1 MIENFAID
9 FTNELLSNVEQDS
22 VIGTSVVS
30 FASLGIL
37 ESPFTTNTQTTLNV
51 LATLDYTGG
60 FTNHGEAISLCQ
72 DTLPPGK
79 IHVNM
84 IFLCFIHCFSLLHLT
99 NIHTHHIIIY
109 LGEKNII
116 VLVTDGV
123 PTVPDLED
131 DGVTATTPAAYGED
145 AAIAAKNEGTIIL
158 PVFISTSYSGT
169 DLTNALSYMELL

>member
-1 MIENFAID
+1 M
-9 FTNELLSNVEQDS
+9 
-22 VIGTSVVS
+22 
-30 FASLGIL
+30 
-37 ESPFTTNTQTTLNV
+37 
-51 LATLDYTGG
+51 
-60 FTNHGEAISLCQ
+60 
-72 DTLPPGK
+72 
-79 IHVNM
+79 NM
-84 IFLCFIHCFSLLHLT
+84 IFFVFHSSLLTSSSYKYTYSSHL
-99 NIHTHHIIIY
+99 IY

-169 DLTNALSYMELL
+169 QLTNALAYMETL